1 VIEVDLRRF
10 PIFARLAQPEL
21 EAVAARLEVHELA
34 PEQVVWREGE
44 GAAGLVLLEQGALRI
59 ESRRD
64 GALGRCEAPACFG
77 AASLVGE
84 GQRESSAVATGAG
97 RALVLSRTAFARL
110 VEDSPRA
117 AARLLSAIAGDL
129 SRLLREALPFVDQR

>member
-1 VIEVDLRRF
+1 MIEVDLRRF
-10 PIFARLAQPEL
+10 PLFAGLAHEEL

-34 PEQVVWREGE
+34 RDQVLWREGE
-44 GAAGLVLLEQGALRI
+44 GAAGLVLLEHGALRI

-64 GALGRCEAPACFG
+64 GELGRCEAPACFG
-77 AASLVGE
+77 AASLVGD
-84 GQRESSAVATGAG
+84 GQRESSAVATGVG

-129 SRLLREALPFVDQR
+129 ACILREGLPFVA